1 MNGWRHRFVQRL
13 FLAIARPMFRLR
25 IDGTENL
32 PRSGPAILVAHHRS
46 WLDPPLLGAASARPV
61 HFLILD
67 DVYDKRWARWFYR
80 WMRTIAVSNDTGKSL
95 FAMREAMRRLRSGE
109 VIGIFP
115 EGRVFSR
122 DQPGQTGHERAEEV
136 IGRIEAALDERP

>member
-1 MNGWRHRFVQRL
+1 
-13 FLAIARPMFRLR
+13 
-25 IDGTENL
+25 
-32 PRSGPAILVAHHRS
+32 
-46 WLDPPLLGAASARPV
+46 V
-61 HFLILD
+61 HFLIVD

-80 WMRTIAVSNDTGKSL
+80 WMRTIPVSNDTGKPL

-122 DQPGQTGHERAEEV
+122 DQPGQTGHERAEDL
-136 IGRIEAALDERP
+136 IGRIETALDERP